1 MTDLTITTASDLRAF
16 LAQATYAL
24 GVDTCGYPLLL
35 VEGEPAVT
43 PGGPVHTADICYPV
57 RILWA
62 ADGPTATPP
71 PEDQP

>member
-1 MTDLTITTASDLRAF
+1 MTTVTTAPDLRAF
-16 LAQATYAL
+16 LEEATYAL

-35 VEGEPAVT
+35 VVGDLAST
-43 PGGPVHTADICYPV
+43 PGDPVPLDDICYPV

-71 PEDQP
+71 TEDQP

>member
-1 MTDLTITTASDLRAF
+1 MTTITAAPELRAF

-24 GVDTCGYPLLL
+24 AVDDCGYPLLL

-43 PGGPVHTADICYPV
+43 PGGTVTLDDLCYPV

-62 ADGPTATPP
+62 AGGPTATPP